1 MSILKTSSRKTLQR
15 LRISRMFILA
25 NYYSAYS
32 ERKMFA
38 KVYGVNTSWDSA
50 EKMAM
55 LSSFIMGEEVSPN
68 EFITTKEQDEDEI
81 FSRTKIINQL
91 KESIEITGMDES
103 DIIAFCESAIHD
115 YIPIL
120 NVNSFNFAEQMKWVM
135 LYSLGQINELTL
147 DDIHI
152 VPPHARP
159 FNSMMFK
166 RTWLGIEKR
175 YWEVVAK
182 RNARRMKFYANEYN
196 K

>member
-1 MSILKTSSRKTLQR
+1 
-15 LRISRMFILA
+15 MFILS
-25 NYYSAYS
+25 NYYCAYS

-50 EKMAM
+50 EKIVM
-55 LSSFIMGEEVSPN
+55 LGSFIVGKDVSPS
-68 EFITTKEQDEDEI
+68 EIISTKEQYEDEI

-91 KESIEITGMDES
+91 KESIEIIGMDES

-135 LYSLGQINELTL
+135 LYSLGQIDELTL
-147 DDIHI
+147 EDIHI
-152 VPPHARP
+152 VLPNVRP

-182 RNARRMKFYANEYN
+182 RNARKMKSYIAEYN